1 MDAIC
6 EMGPD
11 GDGSNVS
18 RSPLRIHIVTEED
31 PFYLPVFFREFFT
44 HLPRDRFIVT
54 GVDITPPLNQKT
66 RLALARKL
74 YSFYGPLDFAR
85 LVLRY
90 AAVTALDLLSPRL
103 QWSGTVPRIVASH
116 GIPCRVVPHVNAPEY
131 VEQLRRLDLDL
142 LVSVAASQ
150 IFKQQLLSVPRLDA
164 INIHTGTLPNYRGM
178 MPVFWQMYDRRASI
192 GITIHT
198 MTTDIDLG
206 QVLLH
211 REVPLEGDRKLD
223 TVVRKMKRHGAQA
236 MLEVLERYHAD
247 SVKPLAMNR
256 SGEGYRSFPGRNE
269 AVAFRKMGY
278 RLL

>member
-1 MDAIC
+1 MK
-6 EMGPD
+6 
-11 GDGSNVS
+11 

-31 PFYLPVFFREFFT
+31 PFYLPVFFREFFA

-74 YSFYGPLDFAR
+74 YGFYGPVDFAR
-85 LVLRY
+85 LAIRY
-90 AAVTALDLLSPRL
+90 AAIKAMDLLSPAL
-103 QWSGTVPRIVASH
+103 VWSGTVPRIVARH
-116 GIPCRVVPHVNAPEY
+116 GISCRVVPNVNAPGY

-150 IFKQQLLSVPRLDA
+150 IFKQPLLSVPRLDA
-164 INIHTGTLPNYRGM
+164 INIHTGTLPRYRGM
-178 MPVFWQMYDRRASI
+178 LPVFWQMYDRRASI

-211 REVPLEGDRKLD
+211 REVPLDGDRNLD
-223 TVVRKMKRHGAQA
+223 AVIQKMKRQGAQA
-236 MLEVLERYHAD
+236 MLEVLEGYYAD
-247 SVKPLAMNR
+247 SVKRIAMDR
-256 SGEGYRSFPGRNE
+256 FEEGYRSFPRRDE
-269 AVAFRKMGY
+269 AIAFRKMGY